1 MISNCNPHKTDKQ
14 WPYLHCLKIAPY
26 AGLQIRHR
34 KKLILIRLHGLDVRP
49 AGSGVILKGKFSFFF
64 NLDSLS
70 SFISEIVLRFFLN
83 FVLLGLFIC
92 LFTKLCSVRAFPPLL
107 LIVGMRGKEE
117 EIGKG
122 KGKLRH
128 QLGSNWGQA
137 ATPGQRRAMYWPV
150 MICYH

>member
-26 AGLQIRHR
+26 AGLQIGHR
-34 KKLILIRLHGLDVRP
+34 KKLNFDQIAWIGCP
-49 AGSGVILKGKFSFFF
+49 ASREWSDLKGAVQFFF

-70 SFISEIVLRFFLN
+70 SFVSEIVLRFFLN

-107 LIVGMRGKEE
+107 LIVGMSGKED
-117 EIGKG
+117 EIG

-137 ATPGQRRAMYWPV
+137 PTPGQRRAMYWPV